1 MKKLLLVLALVN
13 ATAFFAAAQTPQAAT
28 EPPPAHGLTLGSP
41 DWTSLGVTAAPV
53 GPVGGQGRGGG
64 GVRGGRHGNPYSADY
79 QPHMQQALANAL
91 PRAAAATSS
100 GPVSGGPKVFRHAS
114 VALTN
119 DGAKTVKSVRLDFV
133 FTDPATGA
141 EVNRIHHR
149 SKKHLRPGESA
160 VTRKEVMGSKRHA
173 RGDGMQLSVEVTEV
187 VYEDGS
193 VWRRSGAYLTL
204 PETR

>member
-1 MKKLLLVLALVN
+1 MRKLLLFLALVN
-13 ATAFFAAAQTPQAAT
+13 AFALAASAQTPG
-28 EPPPAHGLTLGSP
+28 HGLTLGRP
-41 DWTSLGVTAAPV
+41 AWTSLGVSAAPV
-53 GPVGGQGRGGG
+53 GPVGGGGGGRRGGG
-64 GVRGGRHGNPYSADY
+64 RYGNRWSVDY

-91 PRAAAATSS
+91 PRPAATYS
-100 GPVSGGPKVFRHAS
+100 GSGSGPKVFRHAS

-149 SKKHLRPGESA
+149 SRKRLRPGENA
-160 VTRKEVMGSKRHA
+160 VTQKEVMGSKRHA

-193 VWRRSGAYLTL
+193 SWRRPGAYLTL

>member
-1 MKKLLLVLALVN
+1 MKKLLLVFALVN
-13 ATAFFAAAQTPQAAT
+13 ATAFAAAAQTPQAAT

-64 GVRGGRHGNPYSADY
+64 RVRGGRYGNPYSADY

-91 PRAAAATSS
+91 PRPAATSS
-100 GPVSGGPKVFRHAS
+100 GSTGGGAKVFRHAS

-149 SKKHLRPGESA
+149 SKKRLRPGENA
-160 VTRKEVMGSKRHA
+160 LTQKEVLGSKRHA
-173 RGDGMQLSVEVTEV
+173 RGDGMRLSVEVTEV

>member
-13 ATAFFAAAQTPQAAT
+13 VTAFAAAAQTPQAA
-28 EPPPAHGLTLGSP
+28 PPPAHGLTLGSP
-41 DWTSLGVTAAPV
+41 DWTSVVVTAVPV
-53 GPVGGQGRGGG
+53 GAVGGPGGG
-64 GVRGGRHGNPYSADY
+64 GMGQTYNHGDR
-79 QPHMQQALANAL
+79 QPHMEQALGNAR
-91 PRAAAATSS
+91 PRTAPPQAKSWPR
-100 GPVSGGPKVFRHAS
+100 GLRHAS

-149 SKKHLRPGESA
+149 SKKLLRLGQS
-160 VTRKEVMGSKRHA
+160 VMTQKEVMSSKRHA
-173 RGDGMQLSVEVTEV
+173 RGDGMAVSVEVTEV

-193 VWRRSGAYLTL
+193 TWR
-204 PETR
+204 P